1 MLLRYYICFAV
12 LFAPLLTGCAYV
24 NVSITPQVTPLE
36 EQVVEGKGAPKIL
49 LVNISGFISERE
61 KSDRLK
67 IQKKPSLVAEIR
79 ETLGKAE
86 EDDDIAGV
94 LLKINSP
101 GGTVAASDIIY
112 HELMNFREKQ
122 QVPVYACITGL
133 GTSGAYYIAAASD
146 RVFAHP
152 NAITG
157 SIGVIAL
164 KFNIEGL
171 MSKLG
176 IQDETI
182 KSGDKK
188 DIFSPFRPLTFEE
201 RAILQDVIDT
211 LHDRFVDVVFEQ
223 RKETLDIEDLQ
234 GLADGRI
241 YTSEAALKNNLID
254 DIAYMDDVITEM
266 KSTLGIEDARVVS
279 YQRRGEYAGSIYSSS
294 PARDSSLIDLLGDY
308 TDGHSPLPGVAFLY
322 LWNP

>member
-1 MLLRYYICFAV
+1 MLLRYYL
-12 LFAPLLTGCAYV
+12 LFVILCTLLLTGCANI
-24 NVSITPQVTPLE
+24 NVAIAPQVTPLE
-36 EQVVEGKGAPKIL
+36 EQVVEGRGTPKLL
-49 LVNISGFISERE
+49 LVNISGFISEKE

-79 ETLGKAE
+79 ETLQKAE

-112 HELMNFREKQ
+112 HELMNFREKK
-122 QVPVYACITGL
+122 QVPVYSCITGL

-164 KFNIEGL
+164 KFNIEEL

-188 DIFSPFRPLTFEE
+188 DIFSPFRPLSFEE
-201 RAILQDVIDT
+201 RKILQDVIDN

-223 RKETLDIEDLQ
+223 RKETLGIEDLQ

-241 YTSEAALKNNLID
+241 YTSDAALKLNLID
-254 DIAYMDDVITEM
+254 EIAYMDDVIGKM
-266 KSTLGIEDARVVS
+266 KTSLGIENARVVS
-279 YQRRGEYAGSIYSSS
+279 YHRGGEYAGSIYASS
-294 PARDSSLIDLLGDY
+294 PASGSSLMDLLGDY